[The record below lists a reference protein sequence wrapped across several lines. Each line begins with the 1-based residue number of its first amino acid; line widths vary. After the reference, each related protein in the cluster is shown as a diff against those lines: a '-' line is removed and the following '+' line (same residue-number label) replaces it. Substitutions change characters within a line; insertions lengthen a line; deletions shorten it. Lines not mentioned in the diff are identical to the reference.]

1 MRLEKTIIHNLLNIP
16 GWHTNRKIVVIES
29 DDWGSVRM
37 PSREVYEEFLRQDV
51 RVDNDPYCRYDGLAT
66 KEDLTNLFDVLD
78 SVRDKNGHPAVL
90 TADSVVAN
98 PDFER
103 IKNSGFD
110 KYYYEPFTETLN
122 KSPRH
127 DGAFD
132 MWREGI
138 EKEVFH
144 PQFHG
149 REHLNVK
156 NG

>member
-78 SVRDKNGHPAVL
+78 SVMPLPGNR
-90 TADSVVAN
+90 
-98 PDFER
+98 
-103 IKNSGFD
+103 
-110 KYYYEPFTETLN
+110 
-122 KSPRH
+122 
-127 DGAFD
+127 
-132 MWREGI
+132 
-138 EKEVFH
+138 
-144 PQFHG
+144 
-149 REHLNVK
+149 
-156 NG
+156 